1 MSDACSSCGTV
12 NKDGAK
18 FCENCGAPLAAE
30 PKVNTIPTAAPV
42 AAPAGVEPGFSD
54 RVNDPEILAAV
65 AKNRKASKI
74 FAAILVPL
82 PLIGF
87 ALYSLITQKMEIG
100 KALVAGAVVSLIFLI
115 FAVRGFLKSRATN
128 SYEAVV
134 TEQKTRE
141 RTERNQDHM
150 SSYTEYITVAE
161 TSDGKKK
168 RIVEREGGLVTAY
181 HYLNVGDRFKYHPQF
196 NFPYELYDKAK
207 APYIACDSCGTHNPV
222 EADRC
227 SKCNIPLLK

>member
-1 MSDACSSCGTV
+1 MSGVCSSCGAV

-18 FCENCGAPLAAE
+18 FCENCGAPITSE
-30 PKVNTIPTAAPV
+30 TNVNNIPTAAPV
-42 AAPAGVEPGFSD
+42 AAPSGLTPGFSD

-65 AKNRKASKI
+65 KKNRKASKI
-74 FAAILVPL
+74 FAAIIVPL

-100 KALVAGAVVSLIFLI
+100 KALGAGAVVSLIFLL
-115 FAVRGFLKSRATN
+115 FAVRSFIKARANNT
-128 SYEAVV
+128 YEAVV
-134 TEQKTRE
+134 TEQKARE
-141 RTERNQDHM
+141 RTERNQEHV
-150 SSYTEYITVAE
+150 STYTEYITIAK
-161 TSDGKKK
+161 TDDGKKK

-196 NFPYELYDKAK
+196 TFPYELYDKAK
-207 APYIACDSCGTHNPV
+207 APYIACVGCGTHNPV
-222 EADRC
+222 TADRC

>member
-1 MSDACSSCGTV
+1 MSTVCSSCGTG

-30 PKVNTIPTAAPV
+30 PKVNTIPTATPV
-42 AAPAGVEPGFSD
+42 APPAGIAPGFSE

-65 AKNRKASKI
+65 QKNRKAAKI
-74 FAAILVPL
+74 FAVILVPL

-87 ALYSLITQKMEIG
+87 ALYSLMTQKMEIG
-100 KALVAGAVVSLIFLI
+100 KALAAGAVVSLIFLA
-115 FAVRGFLKSRATN
+115 FAVRGFLKSRAKN

-141 RTERNQDHM
+141 RTDRNQEHIHT
-150 SSYTEYITVAE
+150 YTEYITVAE
-161 TSDGKKK
+161 TDDGRKK

-207 APYIACDSCGTHNPV
+207 APYIACVSCGTHNPV
-222 EADRC
+222 TADRC
-227 SKCNIPLLK
+227 SKCNILLLK